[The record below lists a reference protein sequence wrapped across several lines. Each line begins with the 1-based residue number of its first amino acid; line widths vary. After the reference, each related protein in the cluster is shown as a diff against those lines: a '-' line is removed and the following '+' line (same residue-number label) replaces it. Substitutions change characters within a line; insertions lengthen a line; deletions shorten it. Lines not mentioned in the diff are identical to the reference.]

1 MRGNGGIRSIGLA
14 TRGMA
19 GEKEGIT
26 MVIARFLSLVNR
38 KHVLH
43 SLKRG
48 NTGEDS
54 GSEDINTSS
63 RGKETRN
70 I

>member
-38 KHVLH
+38 KHVRDLG
-43 SLKRG
+43 L
-48 NTGEDS
+48 
-54 GSEDINTSS
+54 
-63 RGKETRN
+63 
-70 I
+70 